1 MIEILLFSIL
11 VALGNV
17 AGGALVLLGPRR
29 NPLTLNLLVAFGAG
43 FMLSV
48 AILEMMPHAM
58 DVEFGLAAVLGGYL
72 AVHLTQHTVTPHF
85 HFGEETHD
93 HAMVSPGV
101 GVLAVI
107 GLAPHAFFDGVA
119 IASGYLQ
126 SPELGL
132 LIVGAVL
139 LHKLPAG
146 LSLASIMLA
155 SGNSRRRAFL
165 AVVGIGAATVLGAV
179 VTPAVGLLSEYG
191 LAIAAGVTIYV
202 AASNLIP
209 ESQRQPGWLVPG
221 GVFLGV
227 VSFYLAT
234 LLLPGH

>member
-1 MIEILLFSIL
+1 
-11 VALGNV
+11 
-17 AGGALVLLGPRR
+17 
-29 NPLTLNLLVAFGAG
+29 
-43 FMLSV
+43 
-48 AILEMMPHAM
+48 
-58 DVEFGLAAVLGGYL
+58 
-72 AVHLTQHTVTPHF
+72 
-85 HFGEETHD
+85 
-93 HAMVSPGV
+93 MVSPGV

-119 IASGYLQ
+119 IASGYLE

-179 VTPAVGLLSEYG
+179 VTPAVGLLTEYG
-191 LAIAAGVTIYV
+191 LALAAGVTIYV

-209 ESQRQPGWLVPG
+209 EAQRQPGWLVPG